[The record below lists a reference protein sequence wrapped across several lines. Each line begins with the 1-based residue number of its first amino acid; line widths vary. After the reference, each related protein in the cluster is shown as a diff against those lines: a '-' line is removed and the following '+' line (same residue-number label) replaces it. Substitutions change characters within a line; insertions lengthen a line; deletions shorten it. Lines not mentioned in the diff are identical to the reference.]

1 MFDVLPQSQLKLRR
15 KKKNKIIKIMRYQIS
30 KDHRYDFLCL
40 TLSIINEFQKA
51 HHIGLY
57 LLLVSLPRPVS
68 SFL

>member
-1 MFDVLPQSQLKLRR
+1 
-15 KKKNKIIKIMRYQIS
+15 MRDQIS